1 MLFTFL
7 RQNLTPLLLAI
18 TLSACASFTHQYIKT
33 DDTGQVTELQ
43 KQYSYQGK
51 TYKVT
56 ATLKGAPTFS
66 TNADDIIGLPAHS
79 NMSIEPVNEGL
90 KFEFAGTT
98 SGINRSIWLHGDRV
112 EDNATYRQLLQESL
126 QGLLQNTSIGAQNRV
141 TSLLQTSGPDG
152 VLAKID
158 QITDEETRIA
168 YISELA
174 SQAKLSETQQLA
186 LIHSIQAINSDYA
199 KAKALGLIAKHQQL
213 ESGKT
218 WQSWCETSQT
228 ITSDYE
234 LSELLQSQSASVPNQ
249 LETQQAFLQASTSIE
264 SDYEKRRLLSQLA
277 KPQSGFNLTAVL
289 QASQGIESDYEL
301 GQLLQQSAPQVRDD
315 EALHTVL
322 AAAKGMTSSFE
333 LQQALS
339 ALPFEH
345 FSTSQNELVIAVAA
359 AKIESD
365 YELANT
371 LVELLRRVKEP
382 MALQNSVTE
391 ALKTISSDSDK
402 VRIFELFYSRG

>member
-66 TNADDIIGLPAHS
+66 TKADDIIGLPAHS
-79 NMSIEPVNEGL
+79 NMSIELVNEGL

-98 SGINRSIWLHGDRV
+98 SGINCSIWLHGDRV

-141 TSLLQTSGPDG
+141 MSLLQTSGPDG
-152 VLAKID
+152 VQAEIN

-168 YISELA
+168 YISELT

-186 LIHSIQAINSDYA
+186 LLHSIQAINSDYA
-199 KAKALGLIAKHQQL
+199 KAKALGLIAKQQQL
-213 ESGKT
+213 ESGKA

-249 LETQQAFLQASTSIE
+249 LEAQQAFFQATKGIE
-264 SDYEKRRLLSQLA
+264 SDYEKRRLLSLLA
-277 KPQSGFNLTAVL
+277 KPQSGFSLSAVL
-289 QASQGIESDYEL
+289 QASLDIESDYEL

-315 EALHTVL
+315 KALDAVL
-322 AAAKGMTSSFE
+322 AAAKTMSSSYE
-333 LQQALS
+333 LQQALN

-345 FSTSQNELVIAVAA
+345 FTTAQNERVIAVAA
-359 AKIESD
+359 ATIESD

-371 LVELLRRVKEP
+371 LTELLRRSP
-382 MALQNSVTE
+382 DPQALQKAVTS

-402 VRIFELFYSRG
+402 VRVFELFYSRG